1 MSALLEQV
9 KNAGIVGCGGAGF
22 PTHIKWN
29 VSNVEHFVINAVE
42 CEPLLHTDKY
52 LIRHFAGDIVAACE
66 KVAEH
71 LNAKETIIVI
81 KKNYT
86 AEVKALE
93 QAIDETNST
102 VTLCKVKSFYP
113 AGDEHVAVYEATGK
127 QVPYGGIPID
137 VGAVV
142 SNVATMYETYRALEN
157 IPFIRKHLTVAG
169 EVNRPS
175 IIEVPIGTSIEE
187 CLTLAGGVTTTD
199 CFILSGGPMMGK
211 VIPFEEIKN
220 QSVTKTTSGLLVFKK
235 NTYLDKYKS
244 ELDLRQLQKR
254 AATSCIQCSF
264 CTMMCPRHLLGHPLE
279 PHRIMRTLGYNNS
292 VADLVENSE
301 VVKMAALC
309 SLCGVCTTYACPMG
323 LAPNKVNQLLKTELA
338 MRGIRSDKGQCREIE
353 EVRDFRKIPTSRLIS
368 RLAIAKY
375 DGKVKDTCLTLTPSK
390 VRIAFSHGAGAPSE
404 PVVQLGDTV
413 LQGDLIAKIPDGK
426 LGANIH
432 ASISGKITELSNAI
446 TIIGG

>member
-42 CEPLLHTDKY
+42 CEPLLNTDKY
-52 LIRHFAGDIVAACE
+52 LIRHFADYIVAACE
-66 KVAEH
+66 KAAEH
-71 LNAKETIIVI
+71 LQAKETIIVI
-81 KKNYT
+81 KQNYT
-86 AEVKALE
+86 AEIKALE
-93 QAIDETNST
+93 QAIYEMDST

-113 AGDEHVAVYEATGK
+113 AGDEHVVVYEATGK

-137 VGAVV
+137 VGVVV

-157 IPFIRKHLTVAG
+157 IPFIRKHVTVAG
-169 EVNRPS
+169 EVNDPTV
-175 IIEVPIGTSIEE
+175 IEVPIGTSIKE
-187 CLTLAGGVTTTD
+187 CLALAGGVITTD
-199 CFILSGGPMMGK
+199 CIVLSGGPMMGNA
-211 VIPFEEIKN
+211 IPFEEIEK
-220 QSVTKTTSGLLVFKK
+220 QTVTKTTSGLLVFKK
-235 NTYLDKYKS
+235 DSFLDKYKS
-244 ELDLRQLQKR
+244 EPDLRQMQKR
-254 AATSCIQCSF
+254 AASSCIQCSF

-279 PHRIMRTLGYNNS
+279 PHRIMRTLGYSNRVENL
-292 VADLVENSE
+292 AENSE
-301 VVKMAALC
+301 VMKMAALC

-323 LAPNKVNQLLKTELA
+323 LAPSKVNQLLKTELA
-338 MRGIRSDKGQCREIE
+338 KRGIRSDKGECREME

-368 RLAIAKY
+368 RLTIAEY
-375 DGKVKDTCLTLTPSK
+375 DGKVKDTCFTLSPGK
-390 VRIAFSHGAGAPSE
+390 VRIALRHGVGAPCE

-413 LQGDLIAKIPDGK
+413 LQGDLIAKIPNGK

-432 ASISGKITELSNAI
+432 ASISGKITELSDTI